1 MNEKEFDFE
10 GLDKAYANCIGG
22 RQMNKYALKVLISP
36 SWWIRN
42 YPTSRDL
49 DKVYRYLLD
58 HKDEVNVIGR
68 DPYNLDLSFRGRR
81 YSIWW
86 ANFPYAYLSRT
97 EVTEEDGRV
106 TRCGKVLPTRATAME
121 FYEVFGASP
130 EGRVD
135 GKYRKAD
142 ELLSLTRQPEKTE

>member
-1 MNEKEFDFE
+1 
-10 GLDKAYANCIGG
+10 
-22 RQMNKYALKVLISP
+22 MNKYALKVLISP

-68 DPYNLDLSFRGRR
+68 DPYNLDLSFRGRQ

-97 EVTEEDGRV
+97 EVTEEDGRI
-106 TRCGKVLPTRATAME
+106 TRCGGVLPTRATAME

-130 EGRVD
+130 EGRIG
-135 GKYRKAD
+135 GKYRKAA
-142 ELLSLTRQPEKTE
+142 ELLSLTRQPEKAE